1 MHVCVT
7 SLINVA
13 QRCDAWGH
21 FRAFSFLPV
30 PAVPQVIGIDMKSDA
45 PPYKVYDT
53 VESYSDGRQ
62 RLNMLT
68 YTGVSGLV
76 TCS

>member
-1 MHVCVT
+1 MHGGISVPCSVPV
-7 SLINVA
+7 LI
-13 QRCDAWGH
+13 
-21 FRAFSFLPV
+21 FFSFLPV